1 MGNSR
6 KGKWALLKT
15 DMTDP
20 SLPNPLV
27 LRLDDRVWWK
37 MGAVICLPKYL
48 SKPPVCSRNVKQ
60 TGGFR
65 LHSSHFKA
73 YDIVPK
79 ADFKS
84 QCFILSWNISVLCYT
99 FKTQDTG
106 QSRRFSCVVRMVDPV
121 RYRHFRKIKR
131 TDRVKTGHVYG
142 MS

>member
-1 MGNSR
+1 MLPFGQAWTRSLIHRRSDTIRR
-6 KGKWALLKT
+6 KSDWLLS
-15 DMTDP
+15 P
-20 SLPNPLV
+20 
-27 LRLDDRVWWK
+27 
-37 MGAVICLPKYL
+37 
-48 SKPPVCSRNVKQ
+48 
-60 TGGFR
+60 
-65 LHSSHFKA
+65 HSSHFKA

-79 ADFKS
+79 ADLKS